1 MDRREA
7 ARTVTEPGRQS
18 VVNRIHPL
26 RRAALQAGF
35 LFPILLLLS
44 GCGTGPDPDSTLP
57 SDLTSGKRCFLI
69 ELGLDDPKPSD
80 WSGRLEA
87 EPGSVQLLPWRT
99 GGNISVGSGSSWSAR
114 TRRFDPRRPHYWEE
128 PTRNLMF
135 VGGNPLRSTAGY
147 SRLIWP
153 GLLAVTAQPGEWT
166 LTTSRGPLKIDARTL
181 EPGLRRS
188 HMAGQVTAS
197 EVPLFQVLTREGT
210 YDDFPALAAAEAG
223 CRVGW
228 IEFKDGRQRILS
240 RKLAGGAWSPP
251 MEIRE
256 GQDLSDLQM
265 VKTGDGGIW
274 WIWSQQLDENWDL
287 FARSGE
293 NGVLGPVTRLTD
305 DPRPDLYPRAAA
317 GPGGAVHL
325 VWQGFRGSQS
335 DVLIKTLRDASWG
348 PERRVSDS
356 AANDWKPAL
365 AVDSSGRVHVVWDTY
380 ERGDYDLYLRQVGP
394 GDMGQIVPVARS
406 RNFEGYADVACDARD
421 RVWIT
426 WNESGPNWGKDSGF
440 WVDQSRQT
448 FLDERTIRVAVY
460 DGNRWGRPVEDLGQV
475 LEDYFPKLSRSGLRL
490 YRPPATRIRFRN
502 DNELPRLIWD
512 RRGRMWLFF
521 RHQVSTAGDG
531 ASHRPGWEVY
541 GVFYQGSSWSTP
553 MLVPRSTGRLDMP
566 LALDASTDGTL
577 WMSWLTDHRS
587 IQHASPDSRT
597 LQEDVVVG
605 RLEPARNG
613 EMPRLK
619 EHQPREETIEPFH
632 RDEPGDLERIR
643 SYRLEVDGRT
653 YRIVRGDMHRHTD
666 YSQDGGLDGSLHETY
681 RYALD
686 AASLDFLAV
695 TDHYPGEYVWW
706 ETQKSLQRFHL
717 PGRFVPLLG
726 YERNLG
732 YPNGHRNVVFAG
744 RGAPMLD
751 AGPEERSGQVNSGAV
766 LYDYLR
772 KYDGLAMPHTP
783 GTPTMGTDWRDHAE
797 DVEPLVEIF
806 QGDRTSYERPGAPL
820 AAVRDDDATHRG
832 GYLEEGFVWKA
843 WEKGYRLGVQ
853 ASSDHW
859 STHYSYACLLVERFD
874 AEGLMDA
881 MRRRHAYAATDN
893 IVLEFRA
900 EEGGRTHI
908 MGDAFDADSGAR
920 LRVHAEGTGPVA
932 DVVLIR
938 DNRVV
943 YTRKPGRSR
952 VDFSFLETDPE
963 PGTHFYY
970 VRLQQADGHVA
981 WSSPIWVTYR

>member
-1 MDRREA
+1 MRRVA
-7 ARTVTEPGRQS
+7 F
-18 VVNRIHPL
+18 
-26 RRAALQAGF
+26 QAGF
-35 LFPILLLLS
+35 LFPTVLFLS
-44 GCGTGPDPDSTLP
+44 GCGTVPGPDTTLP

-69 ELGLDDPKPSD
+69 EFGLDDPRPSD

-99 GGNISVGSGSSWSAR
+99 TGDTSIGPGPSWSAR
-114 TRRFDPRRPHYWEE
+114 TRRFDPRRPTYWEE
-128 PTRNLMF
+128 PTQNQLF
-135 VGGNPLRSTAGY
+135 VDGDPLRSTTAY
-147 SRLIWP
+147 SRLVWP
-153 GLLAVTAQPGEWT
+153 GLLAVTAQPGKWALST
-166 LTTSRGPLKIDARTL
+166 PRGLLQIDARNL

-188 HMAGQVTAS
+188 HLAGQVAAS
-197 EVPLFQVLTREGT
+197 QIPLFQVLTREGT
-210 YDDFPALAAAEAG
+210 YDDFPALAADQAG

-228 IEFKDGRQRILS
+228 IEFRDGAQRILS
-240 RKLAGGAWSPP
+240 RRLSAGAWSPP
-251 MEIRE
+251 VEIHE

-265 VKTGDGGIW
+265 VRTGDGRLW
-274 WIWSQQLDENWDL
+274 WIWSQQLEENWDL
-287 FARSGE
+287 YARSGE
-293 NGVLGPVTRLTD
+293 DGVLGPVTRLTE

-317 GPGGAVHL
+317 GRGGKVHL

-335 DVLIKTLRDASWG
+335 DVLIRTLRDGSWG
-348 PERRVSDS
+348 PARRVSDS
-356 AANDWKPAL
+356 TANDWKPAL
-365 AVDSSGRVHVVWDTY
+365 AVDSQGSVYVVWDTY
-380 ERGDYDLYLRQVGP
+380 ERGDYDLQLRRVGP
-394 GDMGQIVPVARS
+394 QEMGEIIPAARS
-406 RNFEGYADVACDARD
+406 RDFEGYADVACDAQD
-421 RVWIT
+421 RVWIA
-426 WNESGPNWGKDSGF
+426 WNVSGPNWGKDSGF
-440 WVDQSRQT
+440 WVDRSRQT

-460 DGNRWGRPVEDLGQV
+460 DGHRWSRPLEKVSQV
-475 LEDYFPKLSRSGLRL
+475 LEDHFSKLSQSGLRI

-502 DNELPRLIWD
+502 DNELPRLFRD
-512 RRGRMWLFF
+512 RQGRMWLFF
-521 RHQVSTAGDG
+521 RHQESTAGDG
-531 ASHRPGWEVY
+531 STLRPGWEIY
-541 GVFYQGSSWSTP
+541 GIFYQGSSWSTP
-553 MLVPRSTGRLDMP
+553 MMVPRSIGRLDMP
-566 LALDASTDGTL
+566 LALDTSPDGTL
-577 WMSWLTDHRS
+577 WMAWLTDHRS
-587 IQHASPDSRT
+587 IHREPPDSRT

-605 RLEPARNG
+605 RLTLTRTGESARL
-613 EMPRLK
+613 ED
-619 EHQPREETIEPFH
+619 HQPREESIEPFH
-632 RDEPGDLERIR
+632 QDEPGDLDRIR
-643 SYRLEVDGRT
+643 SYRVNVEGKT

-666 YSQDGGLDGSLHETY
+666 YSRDGALDSSLHETY

-686 AASLDFLAV
+686 AASLDFLAI

-706 ETQKSLQRFHL
+706 ETQKSLQQFHL

-744 RGAPMLD
+744 RGAPVLD
-751 AGPEERSGQVNSGAV
+751 AGSEERSGAVNSGAV

-820 AAVRDDDATHRG
+820 AADRDDPSTHRG

-874 AEGLMDA
+874 AQGLMDA

-893 IVLEFRA
+893 IVLDFRA

-908 MGDAFDADSGAR
+908 MGDAFDADSGAT
-920 LRVHAEGTGPVA
+920 LRVHAQGTAPVA

-943 YTRKPGRSR
+943 YTRKPDASR

-981 WSSPIWVTYR
+981 WSSPIWITYR

>member
-1 MDRREA
+1 
-7 ARTVTEPGRQS
+7 
-18 VVNRIHPL
+18 
-26 RRAALQAGF
+26 
-35 LFPILLLLS
+35 
-44 GCGTGPDPDSTLP
+44 
-57 SDLTSGKRCFLI
+57 
-69 ELGLDDPKPSD
+69 
-80 WSGRLEA
+80 
-87 EPGSVQLLPWRT
+87 
-99 GGNISVGSGSSWSAR
+99 
-114 TRRFDPRRPHYWEE
+114 
-128 PTRNLMF
+128 MF
-135 VGGNPLRSTAGY
+135 VGGNPLRSTITY
-147 SRLIWP
+147 SRLVWP

-166 LTTSRGPLKIDARTL
+166 LETPGGPLKIDARTL

-188 HMAGQVTAS
+188 HLAGQVTVS
-197 EVPLFQVLTREGT
+197 EVPLFQVLTPEHT
-210 YDDFPALAAAEAG
+210 YDDFPALVAAEGG

-228 IEFKDGRQRILS
+228 IEFKEGSQRILS
-240 RKLAGGAWSPP
+240 RRLADGAWSPAL
-251 MEIRE
+251 EVRE
-256 GQDLSDLQM
+256 GGDLSGLQM
-265 VKTGDGGIW
+265 VRAGDGPVW
-274 WIWSQQLDENWDL
+274 WIWSQQLDGNWDL

-317 GPGGAVHL
+317 GPGGEVHL

-335 DVLIKTLRDASWG
+335 DIFIKTLRDGSWG
-348 PERRVSDS
+348 PERRVSES

-365 AVDSSGRVHVVWDTY
+365 AVDSRGGVHVVWDTY
-380 ERGDYDLYLRQVGP
+380 ERGDYDLNLRRVGP
-394 GDMGQIVPVARS
+394 GDMGEIVPVARS
-406 RNFEGYADVACDARD
+406 RNFEGYADVACDDRD
-421 RVWIT
+421 RVWIA

-460 DGNRWGRPVEDLGQV
+460 DGNRWSRPVEDVAQV
-475 LEDYFPKLSRSGLRL
+475 LEDHFSKLSRSGLRL
-490 YRPPATRIRFRN
+490 YRPPATEIRFRN

-512 RRGRMWLFF
+512 RQGRMWLFF
-521 RHQVSTAGDG
+521 RHQVTTAGDG
-531 ASHRPGWEVY
+531 ASHRPAWEVY

-553 MLVPRSTGRLDMP
+553 MVVPRSAGRLDMP
-566 LALDASTDGTL
+566 LALDASPDGTL

-587 IQHASPDSRT
+587 IHHASPRSGT

-605 RLEPARNG
+605 RLELARNG
-613 EMPRLK
+613 EAPRL
-619 EHQPREETIEPFH
+619 EDHQPREETIEPVH

-643 SYRLEVDGRT
+643 SYRVEADGKT

-666 YSQDGGLDGSLHETY
+666 YSQDGALDSSLHETY

-686 AASLDFLAV
+686 AASLDFLAI

-706 ETQKSLQRFHL
+706 ETQKSLQRYHL

-744 RGAPMLD
+744 RGAPVLE
-751 AGPEERSGQVNSGAV
+751 AGPRERSGAVNSGDV

-772 KYDGLAMPHTP
+772 KYQGIAMSHTT

-820 AAVRDDDATHRG
+820 AAVRDDASTHRG

-874 AEGLMDA
+874 AQGLMDA

-893 IVLEFRA
+893 IVLDFRA
-900 EEGGRTHI
+900 EAAGRTHL
-908 MGDAFDADSGAR
+908 MGDAFDADSGPT

-932 DVVLIR
+932 NVALIR

-943 YTRKPGRSR
+943 YSRKPDRSR
-952 VDFSFLETDPE
+952 VDFSFLETDPA

-970 VRLQQADGHVA
+970 VRLQQTDGHVA
-981 WSSPIWVTYR
+981 WSSPVWVTYR

>member
-1 MDRREA
+1 M
-7 ARTVTEPGRQS
+7 
-18 VVNRIHPL
+18 HPL
-26 RRAALQAGF
+26 RQAARQFGF
-35 LFPILLLLS
+35 LFPFLLFYT
-44 GCGTGPDPDSTLP
+44 GCGTGPDPDTTLP

-69 ELGLDDPKPSD
+69 ELGLDDPRPSD
-80 WSGRLEA
+80 WSGRLQSER
-87 EPGSVQLLPWRT
+87 GSVQLLPWRT
-99 GGNISVGSGSSWSAR
+99 GGDTSVGSGSSWSAR
-114 TRRFDPRRPHYWEE
+114 TRRFDPRRPIYWEE
-128 PTRNLMF
+128 PTQNQLF
-135 VGGNPLRSTAGY
+135 VGGHPLRSTLAY
-147 SRLIWP
+147 SRLVWP
-153 GLLAVTAQPGEWT
+153 GLLAVTAQAWEGT
-166 LTTSRGPLKIDARTL
+166 LSTSRGPLKIDTRTL

-188 HMAGQVTAS
+188 HMAGQVATS
-197 EVPLFQVLTREGT
+197 EVPLFQVLTRERT
-210 YDDFPALAAAEAG
+210 YDDFPALVAAGAG

-228 IEFKDGRQRILS
+228 IEFKDGAQRILS
-240 RKLAGGAWSPP
+240 RRLADGAWSHPL
-251 MEIRE
+251 EVRE
-256 GQDLSDLQM
+256 GRDLSGLQM
-265 VKTGDGGIW
+265 VRTGDGKLF
-274 WIWSQQLDENWDL
+274 WIWSQQLEKNWDL
-287 FARSGE
+287 FVRSEE

-305 DPRPDLYPRAAA
+305 DSRPDLYPRAAA
-317 GPGGAVHL
+317 GPGGEVHL

-335 DVLIKTLRDASWG
+335 DVLIKTLRDGSWG
-348 PERRVSDS
+348 PERRVSHS
-356 AANDWKPAL
+356 TANDWKPAL
-365 AVDSSGRVHVVWDTY
+365 AVDSQGGVHVVWDTY
-380 ERGDYDLYLRQVGP
+380 ERGDYDLQLRRVGP
-394 GDMGQIVPVARS
+394 EDMGEIVPVARS
-406 RNFEGYADVACDARD
+406 RNFEGYADVACDGRD
-421 RVWIT
+421 RVWIA

-440 WVDQSRQT
+440 WVDRSRQT

-460 DGNRWGRPVEDLGQV
+460 DGHRWSRPVEDVSQV
-475 LEDYFPKLSRSGLRL
+475 LEDHFSRLSRSGLRL
-490 YRPPATRIRFRN
+490 YRPPATQIRFRN

-512 RRGRMWLFF
+512 RQGRMWLFF
-521 RHQVSTAGDG
+521 RHQKSTAGDG
-531 ASHRPGWEVY
+531 STLRPGWEVY

-553 MLVPRSTGRLDMP
+553 MVVPRSIGRLDMP
-566 LALDASTDGTL
+566 LALDASTEGTL
-577 WMSWLTDHRS
+577 WMAWLTDYRS
-587 IQHASPDSRT
+587 IHRASPDSRT

-605 RLEPARNG
+605 RLELSRNG
-613 EMPRLK
+613 EVSRLE
-619 EHQPREETIEPFH
+619 EHQPREEPIEPYH
-632 RDEPGDLERIR
+632 RDEPGDLDRIR
-643 SYRLEVDGRT
+643 SYRVNVEGKT

-666 YSQDGGLDGSLHETY
+666 YSQDGGLDSSLHETY

-686 AASLDFLAV
+686 AASLDFLAI
-695 TDHYPGEYVWW
+695 TDHYPGDYVWW
-706 ETQKSLQRFHL
+706 ETQKSLQQFHL

-744 RGAPMLD
+744 RGAPVLE
-751 AGPEERSGQVNSGAV
+751 AGPGERSGEVNSGAV

-820 AAVRDDDATHRG
+820 AAVRDDNATHRG

-874 AEGLMDA
+874 AQGLMDA
-881 MRRRHAYAATDN
+881 MRRRHAYGATDN
-893 IVLEFRA
+893 IVLDFRA

-908 MGDAFDADSGAR
+908 MGDAFDADSGAT

-932 DVVLIR
+932 DMVLIR

-943 YTRKPGRSR
+943 YTRKPGGSR
-952 VDFSFLETDPE
+952 VDFSFLETDPA

>member
-1 MDRREA
+1 MREA
-7 ARTVTEPGRQS
+7 ARQF
-18 VVNRIHPL
+18 
-26 RRAALQAGF
+26 GF
-35 LFPILLLLS
+35 LVAASLLLS
-44 GCGTGPDPDSTLP
+44 GCGTVPDPAATLP

-69 ELGLDDPKPSD
+69 EMGLDDPRPSD

-87 EPGSVQLLPWRT
+87 EPESVQLLPWRT
-99 GGNISVGSGSSWSAR
+99 GGDTSVGPGLAWSAK
-114 TRRFDPRRPHYWEE
+114 TRRFDPRRTLYWEE

-135 VGGNPLRSTAGY
+135 VGEEPLRSTTAY
-147 SRLIWP
+147 SRLVWP
-153 GLLAVTAQPGEWT
+153 GLLAVTAQPGKWT
-166 LTTSRGPLKIDARTL
+166 LSTSGGPLKIDARTL
-181 EPGLRRS
+181 EPGVRRS
-188 HMAGQVTAS
+188 HLAGQVTVS
-197 EVPLFQVLTREGT
+197 EVPLFQVLTREQT
-210 YDDFPALAAAEAG
+210 YDDFPALVAAEGG

-228 IEFKDGRQRILS
+228 IEFKDGTQRILS
-240 RKLAGGAWSPP
+240 RRLADGAWSPP
-251 MEIRE
+251 VEIRE
-256 GQDLSDLQM
+256 GGDLSGLQM
-265 VKTGDGGIW
+265 VRSGDGPVW
-274 WIWSQQLDENWDL
+274 WIWSQQLDGNWDL

-293 NGVLGPVTRLTD
+293 NGVPGPVTRLTD

-317 GPGGAVHL
+317 GPGGEVHL

-335 DVLIKTLRDASWG
+335 DIFIKTLRDDSWG
-348 PERRVSDS
+348 PERRVSHS

-365 AVDSSGRVHVVWDTY
+365 AVDSQGGVHVVWDTY
-380 ERGDYDLYLRQVGP
+380 ERGDYDLNLRRVGP
-394 GDMGQIVPVARS
+394 REMGEIVPVARS
-406 RNFEGYADVACDARD
+406 RNFEGYGDVACDDRD
-421 RVWIT
+421 RVWIA

-448 FLDERTIRVAVY
+448 FLDERTLRVAVY
-460 DGNRWGRPVEDLGQV
+460 DGNRWSRPMEDVSQV
-475 LEDYFPKLSRSGLRL
+475 LEDHFSKLARSGLRL
-490 YRPPATRIRFRN
+490 YRPPATEIRFRN
-502 DNELPRLIWD
+502 DNELPRLFWD
-512 RRGRMWLFF
+512 RQGRMWLFF
-521 RHQVSTAGDG
+521 RHQVTTAGDG
-531 ASHRPGWEVY
+531 ASHRPGWEIY
-541 GVFYQGSSWSTP
+541 GVFYQDSSWSTP
-553 MLVPRSTGRLDMP
+553 MVVPRSIGRLDMP
-566 LALDASTDGTL
+566 LALDASPDGTL

-587 IQHASPDSRT
+587 IHHSPPRSGT
-597 LQEDVVVG
+597 LQEDMVVG
-605 RLEPARNG
+605 RLELAQNG
-613 EMPRLK
+613 EAPRL
-619 EHQPREETIEPFH
+619 EDHQPREEPIEPVH

-643 SYRLEVDGRT
+643 SYRVEADGKT

-666 YSQDGGLDGSLHETY
+666 YSGDGALDSSLHETY

-686 AASLDFLAV
+686 AASLDFLAI

-706 ETQKSLQRFHL
+706 ETQKSLQRYHL

-744 RGAPMLD
+744 RGAPVLE
-751 AGPEERSGQVNSGAV
+751 AGPLERSGAVNSGDV

-772 KYDGLAMPHTP
+772 KHRGIAMSHTS

-820 AAVRDDDATHRG
+820 AAVRDDPSTHRG

-874 AEGLMDA
+874 AQGLMDA

-893 IVLEFRA
+893 IVLDFRA
-900 EEGGRTHI
+900 EQGGRTHI
-908 MGDAFDADSGAR
+908 MGDAFDADSGPT
-920 LRVHAEGTGPVA
+920 LRVHARGTGPVA

-952 VDFSFLETDPE
+952 VDFSFLETDPA
-963 PGTHFYY
+963 PGTRFYY

>member
-1 MDRREA
+1 MRQA
-7 ARTVTEPGRQS
+7 ARK
-18 VVNRIHPL
+18 L
-26 RRAALQAGF
+26 GF
-35 LFPILLLLS
+35 LVAAYLLSS
-44 GCGTGPDPDSTLP
+44 GCGTGPDPDTALP

-69 ELGLDDPKPSD
+69 ELGLDDPRPSD
-80 WSGRLEA
+80 WSGHLEA
-87 EPGSVQLLPWRT
+87 EPGSVQLLPWRINGDT
-99 GGNISVGSGSSWSAR
+99 SVGPGSSWSAR
-114 TRRFDPRRPHYWEE
+114 TRRFDARRPNYWEE
-128 PTRNLMF
+128 PTQNQMF
-135 VGGNPLRSTAGY
+135 VAGDPLRSTTAY
-147 SRLIWP
+147 SRLVWP
-153 GLLAVTAQPGEWT
+153 GLLAVTAQPGEWALST
-166 LTTSRGPLKIDARTL
+166 PRGLLQIDTRDLK
-181 EPGLRRS
+181 PGLRRFEL
-188 HMAGQVTAS
+188 AGQVAAS
-197 EVPLFQVLTREGT
+197 RVPLFQVLTREGT
-210 YDDFPALAAAEAG
+210 YDDFPALAADEAG

-228 IEFKDGRQRILS
+228 IEFRDGVQRILS
-240 RKLAGGAWSPP
+240 RRLSGGTWSPP
-251 MEIRE
+251 VEIRE

-265 VKTGDGGIW
+265 VRTGAGRFW
-274 WIWSQQLDENWDL
+274 WIWSQQLEDNWDL
-287 FARSGE
+287 YARSGE
-293 NGVLGPVTRLTD
+293 DGVLGPVTRLTE
-305 DPRPDLYPRAAA
+305 DPRPDLYPRATT
-317 GPGGAVHL
+317 GPGNEVHL

-335 DVLIKTLRDASWG
+335 DVLIKTLRGGSWG
-348 PERRVSDS
+348 PERKVSRT
-356 AANDWKPAL
+356 AANDWKPAV
-365 AVDSSGRVHVVWDTY
+365 AADSQGGVHVVWDSY
-380 ERGDYDLYLRQVGP
+380 ERGDYDLQLRRVGP
-394 GDMGQIVPVARS
+394 QDMGKIIPVARS
-406 RNFEGYADVACDARD
+406 RKFEGYADVACDAQD
-421 RVWIT
+421 RVWIA

-440 WVDQSRQT
+440 WIDRSRQT
-448 FLDERTIRVAVY
+448 FLDERAIRVAVWNG
-460 DGNRWGRPVEDLGQV
+460 DRWSRPLEEVSQA
-475 LEDYFPKLSRSGLRL
+475 LEDHFSRLSRGGLRR
-490 YRPPATRIRFRN
+490 YRPPATQVRFRN
-502 DNELPRLIWD
+502 DNELPRLFWD
-512 RRGRMWLFF
+512 RQGRMWLFF

-577 WMSWLTDHRS
+577 WMAWLTDHRS
-587 IQHASPDSRT
+587 IHHATPDSRI

-605 RLEPARNG
+605 RLELARNG
-613 EMPRLK
+613 EMSRLK
-619 EHQPREETIEPFH
+619 GHQPREEPIEPYH
-632 RDEPGDLERIR
+632 PDEPGDLDRIR
-643 SYRLEVDGRT
+643 SYRVKLDGKT

-666 YSQDGGLDGSLHETY
+666 YSQDGGLDSSLHETY

-686 AASLDFLAV
+686 AASLDFLAI
-695 TDHYPGEYVWW
+695 TDHYPGEYVWG
-706 ETQKSLQRFHL
+706 ETQKSIQQFHL

-744 RGAPMLD
+744 RGAPVLD
-751 AGPEERSGQVNSGAV
+751 AGPQERSGAVNSGDV
-766 LYDYLR
+766 LYEYLR

-874 AEGLMDA
+874 AQGLMDA

-893 IVLEFRA
+893 IVLDFRA
-900 EEGGRTHI
+900 EQGGRTHI
-908 MGDAFDADSGAR
+908 MGDAFDADSGAT
-920 LRVHAEGTGPVA
+920 LRVHAEGTGPVS

-943 YTRKPGRSR
+943 YTRRPGGSR
-952 VDFSFLETDPE
+952 VDFSFLETDPA
-963 PGTHFYY
+963 PGTRFYY